1 MNKDILHKVSIWTLF
16 LTIVFSL
23 SCNAQKKFD
32 SIVTGKKEELNSVN
46 KLVKRVLKGK
56 ADDFKTELIPTEK
69 GKDVFEIDKK
79 GDQIV
84 LRGSDGVSIASALN
98 FYLKNIAHCD
108 ITWDGTNLNLPDP
121 LPLPDKM
128 IRKETPYKYRY
139 YLNYCTFNYTMSWWN
154 WKRWER
160 EIDWM
165 ALNGINM
172 PLALTGQ
179 NYIWYKVYKSLGFTD
194 KDLEG
199 FFSGPAYFSWF
210 WMGNLDG
217 WDGPLP
223 KNWMKSHEVLQKKIL
238 ERERSLGMIPVLPAF
253 TGHVPP
259 SFKDKFPKA
268 KLVITSWLGFP
279 EVNILDPNEPMFTKI
294 GKKFIEEE
302 TKTYGT
308 NHLYSADI
316 FNENTPPT
324 NDSTF
329 LNNVSKKVYQSMAVA
344 DPEAV
349 WVMQGWLFYFAEKF
363 WQPTQMKAMLN
374 AVPDDKMIIL
384 DLYSERFPVWNITD
398 AYYGKPWIWNM
409 LHNFG
414 GRINL
419 YGLMNDVAKDP
430 SSALHNPNS
439 GKMVGIGLT
448 MEGIGQNPV
457 IYELMMENVWRETPI
472 DLNTWLKDY
481 IWRRYGKKNVDAE
494 KAWNILRQTV
504 YADTITAGGPVSII
518 TCLPTFN
525 KDPDYGGRTTKLA
538 YSPIKLLKA
547 LDYMIEAHV
556 NLQSSDGYQ
565 FDLVDITRQVLAN
578 YASVIQQQFAVDY
591 KKKDITSFKKH
602 TQQFIELI
610 DDLDRLLATRKEFL
624 LGRWLDN
631 AKKWG
636 TNENEK
642 KLYEK
647 NARDLITLWGDG
659 DEDSALPDYACKQWS
674 GMLVGFYKPRWQQ
687 FFKVVTSAMEKGSIP
702 DLKKFEEQIKKW
714 EWAWVN
720 GHEIYSTKPHGN
732 PVATALKMYEKYA
745 YQISQA
751 YSNADK

>member
-1 MNKDILHKVSIWTLF
+1 MKINIINKVSIWTLY

-23 SCNAQKKFD
+23 SCNAQNKFD
-32 SIVTGKKEELNSVN
+32 PIDHGKKEEIVAVN
-46 KLVKRVLKGK
+46 NLLKRVLKEK
-56 ADDFKTELIPTEK
+56 ADDFKTELISPDN

-79 GDQIV
+79 DDQIV
-84 LRGSDGVSIASALN
+84 LRGNNGVSIASALN

-121 LPLPDKM
+121 LPMPDKM

-139 YLNYCTFNYTMSWWN
+139 YLNYCTFSYTMSWWN
-154 WKRWER
+154 WQRWER
-160 EIDWM
+160 EIDFM

-179 NYIWYKVYKSLGFTD
+179 DYIWYKVYKSLGFTD

-199 FFSGPAYFSWF
+199 FFSGPAYLSWF

-223 KNWMKSHEVLQKKIL
+223 KNWMKSHEILQKKIL
-238 ERERSLGMIPVLPAF
+238 ERERSLGMTPVLSAF

-259 SFKDKFPKA
+259 SFKKKFPKV
-268 KLVITSWLGFP
+268 KLEKTSWEGFP
-279 EVNILDPNEPMFTKI
+279 EVHLLDPNEPMFTKI

-329 LNNVSKKVYQSMAVA
+329 LNNVSKKVYQSMAFA

-363 WQPTQMKAMLN
+363 WQPTQMKAMLY
-374 AVPDDKMIIL
+374 AVPDDKIIIL
-384 DLYSERFPVWNITD
+384 DLYSERFPVWNRTD

-419 YGLMNDVAKDP
+419 YGLMNNVAKDP
-430 SSALHNPNS
+430 SSVLHNPNS

-472 DLNTWLKDY
+472 DLNTWLKGY
-481 IWRRYGKKNVDAE
+481 IWRRYGKKNVDADN
-494 KAWNILRQTV
+494 AWNILRQTV

-518 TCLPTFN
+518 TCLPTFD
-525 KDPDYGGRTTKLA
+525 KDPDGDRTTKLS

-547 LDYMIEAHV
+547 WGYLIDASTDLHC
-556 NLQSSDGYQ
+556 SDGYQ

-578 YASVIQQQFAVDY
+578 YASVIQQQFTEDY

-602 TQQFIELI
+602 SKKFIELI
-610 DDLDRLLATRKEFL
+610 DDLDVLLATRKEFL
-624 LGRWLDN
+624 LGRWLKD
-631 AKKWG
+631 AKSWG

-647 NARDLITLWGDG
+647 NARDIITLWGDG
-659 DEDSALPDYACKQWS
+659 NQDSSLRDYARKQWS

-687 FFKVVTSAMEKGSIP
+687 FFKVVTSAMGKGRKP
-702 DLKKFEEQIKKW
+702 DFRKFDEQIKKW

-720 GHEIYSTKPHGN
+720 SHEIYSTKPHGD

>member
-1 MNKDILHKVSIWTLF
+1 MRLNILNKVLILTLY
-16 LTIVFSL
+16 LTIGFSFSCKAQKNISSL
-23 SCNAQKKFD
+23 SHA
-32 SIVTGKKEELNSVN
+32 KKEELTSVN
-46 KLVKRVLKGK
+46 NLLNRILNRK
-56 ADDFKTELIPTEK
+56 ADDFRTELIPTVN
-69 GKDVFEIDKK
+69 GRDVFEIDSYQ
-79 GDQIV
+79 GHIV
-84 LRGSDGVSIASALN
+84 LRGSDGLSIASALN
-98 FYLKNIAHCD
+98 FYLKNFAHCD

-121 LPLPDKM
+121 LPIPDKM
-128 IRKETPYKYRY
+128 ISKETPYKYRY

-223 KNWMKSHEVLQKKIL
+223 RSWMKNHEILQKKIL
-238 ERERSLGMIPVLPAF
+238 KRERSLGMTPVLPAF

-259 SFKDKFPKA
+259 SFKNKFPQV
-268 KLVITSWLGFP
+268 KLEKTSWEGFP
-279 EVNILDPNEPMFTKI
+279 EVHLLDPNESMFTEI
-294 GKKFIEEE
+294 GKKFIAEE
-302 TKTYGT
+302 TKIYGT

-329 LNNVSKKVYQSMAVA
+329 LHNVSKKVYQSMSAT
-344 DPEAV
+344 DSDAV

-363 WQPTQMKAMLN
+363 WQPTQMKALLD

-384 DLYSERFPVWNITD
+384 DLYSERFPIWNRTD

-414 GRINL
+414 GRTNL
-419 YGLMNDVAKDP
+419 YGLMNNVAKDP
-430 SSALHNPNS
+430 TSALHNPNS
-439 GKMVGIGLT
+439 GKMAGIGLT

-457 IYELMMENVWRETPI
+457 IYELMLDNVWRETPI
-472 DLNTWLKDY
+472 DLDTWLNNY
-481 IWRRYGKKNVDAE
+481 LWRRYGKKNIDAE
-494 KAWNILRQTV
+494 KAWNILRKTV
-504 YADTITAGGPVSII
+504 YADSITAGGPVSIV
-518 TCLPTFN
+518 TCLPTLN
-525 KDPDYGGRTTKLA
+525 NDTVGDRTTKLS
-538 YSPIKLLKA
+538 YPPRKLVKA
-547 LDYMIEAHV
+547 WDYLIDAAADLH
-556 NLQSSDGYQ
+556 SSDGYQ
-565 FDLVDITRQVLAN
+565 FDIVDLTRQVLAN
-578 YASVIQQQFAVDY
+578 YSTVIQQQFAEDY
-591 KKKDITSFKKH
+591 QKKDITSFKKH
-602 TQQFIELI
+602 SRQFIELI
-610 DDLDRLLATRKEFL
+610 NDMDILLATRKEFL
-624 LGRWLDN
+624 LGRWLND
-631 AKKWG
+631 AKSWG

-659 DEDSALPDYACKQWS
+659 SQESALLDYARKEWS
-674 GMLVGFYKPRWQQ
+674 GMLVGFYKPRWQR
-687 FFKVVTSAMEKGSIP
+687 FFKVVTSAMEKGSKP

-720 GHEIYSTKPHGN
+720 SHEIYSTKPHGD